1 MRNNESPYGTNDL
14 GFLVCVLIAGEM
26 VIFLAYLLR

>member
-14 GFLVCVLIAGEM
+14 GFLICVLVAGEM
-26 VIFLAYLLR
+26 VIFLASLFR